1 MTLPDLPAR
10 HYQWRHDVR
19 PHRSWEICSFAPGS
33 TIRRAL
39 ARSAQ
44 FVVVGVIDALLI
56 VALIHPVFTRS
67 ILVAVIR

>member
-19 PHRSWEICSFAPGS
+19 PPRSRKMCSLVPGS
-33 TIRRAL
+33 MIRRAL
-39 ARSAQ
+39 ARSTQ

-56 VALIHPVFTRS
+56 AALIHPAFTRS